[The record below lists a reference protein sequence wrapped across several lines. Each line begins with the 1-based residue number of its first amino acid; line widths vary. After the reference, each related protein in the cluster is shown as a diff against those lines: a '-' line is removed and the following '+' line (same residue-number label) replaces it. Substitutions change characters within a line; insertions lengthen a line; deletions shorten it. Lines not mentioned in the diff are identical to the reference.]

1 MSEACS
7 QYQGG
12 RCKSG
17 FPRLHPVC
25 WGGNPGCPHCG
36 KVSTAPM
43 CMQEEIPKHL
53 TRDDGLPTGWP
64 ASMGRAADQG
74 GPRDA

>member
-7 QYQGG
+7 QYKDG

-25 WGGNPGCPHCG
+25 WGGNPGCPTCG

-53 TRDDGLPTGWP
+53 ARNDGLPTGWP
-64 ASMGRAADQG
+64 IKEEAGHE
-74 GPRDA
+74 